1 MIIYLLRH
9 GDAVDAAR
17 FEDSER
23 PLSDFG
29 RRQASAVGAYLAG
42 SQAGIQQIYC
52 SPLLR
57 AQQTGEVVQ
66 RELGQVPI
74 QSTEVLLS
82 SRDPRDIVQELK
94 RNTVKSVLLI
104 GHEPHLSRTISLL
117 LWGDIRSRVEMKKC
131 SLACVSTPDPPEEG
145 RGVLQWLVSSDQT
158 LKEQPG
164 QRR

>member
-9 GDAVDAAR
+9 GDAVDEAR

-29 RRQASAVGAYLAG
+29 QRQSSAVGRYLAG
-42 SQAGIQQIYC
+42 LKSGIQKIYC

-57 AQQTGEVVQ
+57 ARQTGEVVQ
-66 RELGQVPI
+66 QEVGQAPI
-74 QSTEVLLS
+74 QTTELLLS
-82 SRDPRDIVQELK
+82 SGDPREIIRELQKYPVQ
-94 RNTVKSVLLI
+94 SVLLV

-131 SLACVSTPDPPEEG
+131 SLACLSTPDPLEEG

-158 LKEQPG
+158 LKE
-164 QRR
+164 